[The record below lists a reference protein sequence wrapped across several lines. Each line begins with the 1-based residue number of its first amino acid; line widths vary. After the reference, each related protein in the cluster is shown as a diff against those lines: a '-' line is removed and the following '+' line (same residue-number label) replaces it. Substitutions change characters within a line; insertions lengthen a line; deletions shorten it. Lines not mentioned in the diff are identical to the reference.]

1 MTLFNIFLCQATS
14 LGEGFDEV
22 FEGGVLAEPKVLVLC
37 GVVALGVALL
47 QWKVWPIVRVG
58 GGAHWLC
65 VGEAGWLASEED

>member
-1 MTLFNIFLCQATS
+1 MINILLSQATS
-14 LGEGFDEV
+14 LGEVFDEL
-22 FEGGVLAEPKVLVLC
+22 FEVGVLAEPEVLVVC
-37 GVVALGVALL
+37 GGVAFGVALL